1 MQLCSSLS
9 ILWHWLSFGLQR
21 KLMFSSPVASVEFS
35 KFSLQLKTSLL
46 THHILSSTSWGKN
59 IGGKNPPISRHMQ
72 FKPELFKAQ
81 VYTDAY
87 NQSTKWQRC
96 RRPQEQSELWL
107 SLENSLCFAS
117 LFLLMSVLFFLV
129 SLVLPT
135 VPWHRQLWIH
145 ILELTIWWIQVSH
158 IRFTTSGAKGTS

>member
-1 MQLCSSLS
+1 
-9 ILWHWLSFGLQR
+9 
-21 KLMFSSPVASVEFS
+21 MFEQHGVRGRNSR
-35 KFSLQLKTSLL
+35 FSLQLKTSLL
-46 THHILSSTSWGKN
+46 TSISTAPHPGIYW
-59 IGGKNPPISRHMQ
+59 GKNPPISRHMQ

-96 RRPQEQSELWL
+96 RRPREQSELWL
-107 SLENSLCFAS
+107 SSENSLCFAS
-117 LFLLMSVLFFLV
+117 LFLLMSVWFFLV

-145 ILELTIWWIQVSH
+145 ILEFTIWWIQFPISGLPPVVLKKPLSPNCLKKLEEPWFTCPESH
-158 IRFTTSGAKGTS
+158 GQL